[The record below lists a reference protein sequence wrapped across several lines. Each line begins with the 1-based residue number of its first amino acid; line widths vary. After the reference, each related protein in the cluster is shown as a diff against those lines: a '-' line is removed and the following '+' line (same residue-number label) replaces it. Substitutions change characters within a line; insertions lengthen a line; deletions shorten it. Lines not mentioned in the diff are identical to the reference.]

1 MKRTREKQLYPDAE
15 AMVDATQASSAM
27 CLPYYW
33 FANAQVR
40 NAKRIPHYL
49 LGGLVR
55 YRPSEVMEWVRR
67 TSTAPTHG
75 AQPRHSEH
83 FGGTDH
89 A

>member
-1 MKRTREKQLYPDAE
+1 MKRTREKQLDAGAE

-40 NAKRIPHYL
+40 KAKRIPHYQ

-55 YRPSEVMEWVRR
+55 YRLSELLMWAKRIDVIWI
-67 TSTAPTHG
+67 G
-75 AQPRHSEH
+75 AEEQQEVIR
-83 FGGTDH
+83 
-89 A
+89 